1 MRSPANASRRRH
13 FVVGGGE
20 GGEVYQVKNLGNPMM
35 DGLEG
40 KGLLDS
46 VLHAYPRHT
55 PILLLPG
62 TRAPEAYANWD
73 DLLESAKCI
82 AEAPPLEAG
91 GGWMFL
97 APTPHALPVAP
108 FQQSLRAAGWYP
120 QREDRRPATGTVDGK
135 MQQGRASGSNRD
147 SRQEDASLC
156 SSQGWLVFTR
166 RRVLR
171 TLHKIALL
179 LWQWPALPPS

>member
-108 FQQSLRAAGWYP
+108 FQQSLRAAGWKMP
-120 QREDRRPATGTVDGK
+120 PSAAPKVGSFSHGVDPLLV
-135 MQQGRASGSNRD
+135 MQQAGFA
-147 SRQEDASLC
+147 DAAQNC
-156 SSQGWLVFTR
+156 SAAVAMAGTATEQ
-166 RRVLR
+166 
-171 TLHKIALL
+171 
-179 LWQWPALPPS
+179 